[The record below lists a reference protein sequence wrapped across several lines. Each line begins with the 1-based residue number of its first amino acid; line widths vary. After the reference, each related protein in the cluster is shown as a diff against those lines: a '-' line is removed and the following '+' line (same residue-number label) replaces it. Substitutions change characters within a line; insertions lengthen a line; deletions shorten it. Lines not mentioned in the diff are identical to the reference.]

1 MPSINTS
8 RSQIAPNKLYI
19 NVAGIQSTIFDA
31 AGNKAGWVAGVG
43 ALSTAGAAVLRD
55 MGKNVYLPDPTVN
68 NPAVGSQST
77 ILRKVQLV
85 PSGAAGYYGTGAP
98 AGVAPTAGTPGS
110 TTEYY
115 TGYIALG
122 GQTYGGGNGIPTAV
136 ARLN

>member
-1 MPSINTS
+1 MPSVTS
-8 RSQIAPNKLYI
+8 TRSQIGPNKLYI

-31 AGNKAGWVAGVG
+31 TGTKVAWVNSFG
-43 ALSTAGAAVLRD
+43 ALSTAGAVVLRD

-77 ILRKVQLV
+77 ILRKIQLV
-85 PSGAAGYYGTGAP
+85 PSGTAGYYGTGAGTGSAA
-98 AGVAPTAGTPGS
+98 AGGAQ
-110 TTEYY
+110 EYY

-122 GQTYGGGNGIPTAV
+122 GQTYGGGNGVPTAV

>member
-1 MPSINTS
+1 MTS
-8 RSQIAPNKLYI
+8 VRSSAAQIPANKLYI
-19 NVAGIQSTIFDA
+19 NVAGIQSSIFDA
-31 AGNKAGWVAGVG
+31 TGTKVAWVNSFG
-43 ALSTAGAAVLRD
+43 ALSTAGAVVLRD

-77 ILRKVQLV
+77 ILRKIQLV
-85 PSGAAGYYGTGAP
+85 PSGTAGYYGTGAP

-122 GQTYGGGNGIPTAV
+122 GQTYGGGNGFPTAV